1 MSNGVVTLNEEGRI
15 VTCNQ
20 AGLRILRVQPKE
32 ILQQTAQ
39 QFFGEHNSWLLDRIK
54 VVDETLSSDHTVDAG
69 LMLAGEKVSVNLT
82 VLPLRSGENGAC
94 KRLGTLLMIEDIST
108 EKRMKST
115 MARYMDPAVADQ
127 LLAGGEE
134 ALGGKSVTATVLF
147 SDIRSFT
154 TISEEL

>member
-82 VLPLRSGENGAC
+82 VLPLMSGENGAC

-147 SDIRSFT
+147 S
-154 TISEEL
+154 